1 MKIGISGASGHLGR
15 AVVAELVDRAGRHDI
30 VAISRTP
37 ASSRA
42 GVEARAGDYDKPET
56 LEAAY
61 QGLDRLLLI
70 PSAELRPGVRGRQI
84 SAAVDAAVKAGV
96 SHVYLISA
104 TGTHE
109 EAAPAIGEPY
119 WTSEQYLIR
128 HAPRWTIIRM
138 NYYIETIIDEMKN
151 AVAQGVVAGLG
162 DERVAFVSRDDLA
175 AATAGALATEGHA
188 GWIYNITGPEV
199 LSGEDRA
206 AALSDVIGK
215 SIPFAVITEDVL
227 RGGLQQAGLPDFVVD
242 AVADIKRD
250 FLTGKYDII
259 TTDVERLSGRKPTT
273 LRNFL
278 AEALK

>member
-128 HAPRWTIIRM
+128 HAPRW
-138 NYYIETIIDEMKN
+138 TIIDEMKN